1 MYQSYEFKP
10 EEILVYLRKSRSD
23 DPYLSVEDVL
33 QKHEEII
40 REWIGRNLV
49 HDIPA
54 ENFYREVVSGETI
67 ADRPEFCKVLR
78 QVESL
83 GIKGVLVVEVQRLSR
98 GDLEDAGRLIK
109 ILRYTHTKV
118 ITPQKIYDIED
129 DYDRDFF
136 ERELKRG
143 NEYLEYTK
151 KILARGKYQSV
162 KDGWYIAS
170 KPPFGFV
177 RVTVQDGKRKRPTLD
192 FGPDAPTV
200 RYIFD
205 RLNAGVLPYT
215 VAKELKAMG
224 ANSPAGKPWTVQMLL
239 DIAKNDHYDQM
250 IAWKR
255 RGDVSRVKDGEV
267 VKSRPRSKDYEL
279 FPARHPRMI
288 DHDVFVH
295 VQELLK
301 NRSRKRDSYEQVNPV
316 AGIAY
321 CGICGRAM
329 MYHTGLRNGKFKYNP
344 RLVCS
349 GLTNCEAASCLFS
362 EYSQALV
369 SSLLCSIED
378 CKIELEEESDGR
390 EKEAQIQMLEKQVQ
404 TLELKELHLWEKY
417 ADGEMPKEIFDKLNL
432 KNAENKESAQKALD
446 QLRNEQPQKE
456 QLEKKIAM
464 LSDAIK
470 AIESTSLSA
479 KEKNAFLK
487 TVIERIEYSRT
498 HEEAKSHVPFRMS
511 VKLRI

>member
-1 MYQSYEFKP
+1 MYQSYNFKP
-10 EEILVYLRKSRSD
+10 EEIIVYLRKSRSD

-33 QKHEEII
+33 KKHEEILQ
-40 REWIGRNLV
+40 EWIGRNLV
-49 HDIPA
+49 HDIPE

-78 QVESL
+78 QVESPN
-83 GIKGVLVVEVQRLSR
+83 IKGVLVVEVQRLSR

-118 ITPQKIYDIED
+118 ITPQKVYDIED

-151 KILARGKYQSV
+151 KILARGKYQSA
-162 KDGWYIAS
+162 KDGWYIGS
-170 KPPFGFV
+170 KPPFGFI

-205 RLNAGVLPYT
+205 RLNTGALPYT
-215 VAKELKAMG
+215 VAKELKDMG

-250 IAWKR
+250 IVWGR
-255 RGDVSRVKDGEV
+255 RREVSHVVDGDI
-267 VKSRPRSKDYEL
+267 VKSCPRSKEYEL

-288 DHDVFVH
+288 DHDVFAH

-301 NRSRKRDSYEQVNPV
+301 NRSRKRNNHEQISPV
-316 AGIAY
+316 AGITY
-321 CGICGRAM
+321 CKLCGRSM
-329 MYHTGLRNGKFKYNP
+329 MYQKGVQNGKFKYNP

-362 EYSQALV
+362 EFSQALI
-369 SSLLCSIED
+369 SSLLRSIED
-378 CKIELEEESDGR
+378 CRIELEEESGSK
-390 EKEAQIQMLEKQVQ
+390 EKDTQIQMLEKQVQ
-404 TLELKELHLWEKY
+404 ALELKELHLWEKY

-432 KNAENKESAQKALD
+432 KNVESKESAQKALE
-446 QLRNEQPQKE
+446 QLRNGQPQKE

-470 AIESTSLSA
+470 AIKNDSLSA
-479 KEKNAFLK
+479 KEKNDFLK
-487 TVIERIEYSRT
+487 AVIERIELSRT
-498 HEEAKSHVPFRMS
+498 HKEIRKHVPFQMF
-511 VKLRI
+511 VKLRV